1 VDAALSAVEWLSQAG
16 TRATLVALLL
26 LLLLLLLA
34 AVAGDDRLRRRVS

>member
-1 VDAALSAVEWLSQAG
+1 VDAALTAVEWLSQAG

-26 LLLLLLLA
+26 LLLLLL

>member
-26 LLLLLLLA
+26 LLLLLLA